1 MMNFPIQESN
11 PDQAARFG
19 VTWASYPADLV
30 TPVAA
35 LGLLREA
42 GLEPCLLESVDGP
55 SSLTAWSL
63 LGVSPDASLTV
74 HADAG
79 LLERRGLAS
88 TTLEGPGHVALR
100 QAREIVGTRP
110 QHDLEGMPPL
120 LGGWV
125 GCFTYEWATFLE
137 PSLETSRSQ
146 AGPFADL
153 PHAFFKHYRDLVA
166 FDHRRQRLLVITG
179 CKGGSEDFESAE
191 ERRAHITEVLS
202 GSLPTRESKPT
213 SNGKPSVPS
222 ALPSSLEHAAFT
234 NAVES
239 MQADIGAGE
248 YFQAVLSRRQESPPT
263 TDPLELYRC
272 LRLSNSSPHMFFFES
287 EWATLVGSSPERLV
301 SLEGALCETVPIA
314 GTRPRAAN
322 TDEDR
327 KLGAELLADSKE
339 RAEHDML
346 VDLARNDLGRVSQV
360 GSITVPQYATLTR
373 FPKVQH
379 LVSRVEA
386 RLRNDLD
393 ALDLLAACF
402 PAGTVSGAPKI
413 RAMKAIAQ
421 HENEARGPYGGAFG
435 YLSDDGNLD
444 MAIVIRTFVIHAGQ
458 VHIQAGAG
466 IVWDSIPDSEFE
478 ETGHKAKGMLEA
490 LTLSQSPA
498 FQRPLCQSP
507 TLPTS

>member
-1 MMNFPIQESN
+1 M
-11 PDQAARFG
+11 
-19 VTWASYPADLV
+19 
-30 TPVAA
+30 
-35 LGLLREA
+35 
-42 GLEPCLLESVDGP
+42 
-55 SSLTAWSL
+55 
-63 LGVSPDASLTV
+63 
-74 HADAG
+74 
-79 LLERRGLAS
+79 
-88 TTLEGPGHVALR
+88 
-100 QAREIVGTRP
+100 
-110 QHDLEGMPPL
+110 
-120 LGGWV
+120 
-125 GCFTYEWATFLE
+125 
-137 PSLETSRSQ
+137 
-146 AGPFADL
+146 
-153 PHAFFKHYRDLVA
+153 
-166 FDHRRQRLLVITG
+166 
-179 CKGGSEDFESAE
+179 
-191 ERRAHITEVLS
+191 
-202 GSLPTRESKPT
+202 
-213 SNGKPSVPS
+213 
-222 ALPSSLEHAAFT
+222 EHAAFT